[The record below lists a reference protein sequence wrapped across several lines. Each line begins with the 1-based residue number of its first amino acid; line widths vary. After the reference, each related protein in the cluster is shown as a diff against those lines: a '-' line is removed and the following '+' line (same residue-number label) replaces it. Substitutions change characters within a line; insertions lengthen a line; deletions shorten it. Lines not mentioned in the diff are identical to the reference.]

1 MEGVLALISPNDF
14 DMGNVVVNVI
24 MRVCMLNLC

>member
-14 DMGNVVVNVI
+14 DMRNVVVNVI